1 MYNMM
6 KSQNYGVEIELTGI
20 TRQKAAEVIAT
31 YFGTTSDYAGSY
43 YNIYTATDRQGRI
56 WKAMSDGSI
65 RPERTVDSNR
75 RSADSDYACEVVTP
89 ILRYEDLED
98 LQNIVRALRE
108 AGAIANNTCG
118 IHVHVDGANHTPE
131 SLTRLMNFA
140 IGRQDLFYEALE
152 IGERANHWCKK
163 MDKTLFK
170 AMKNDREKSNSSM
183 ERIWYSPVNG
193 GYNGGISHE
202 HYNAS
207 RYHGINLHAF
217 FTKGTVEFRL
227 FNGTTHAGKIKSYV
241 QFCLAMSAWSI
252 ECHDTRL
259 YFKSCADY
267 TPEQKATLMNNVL
280 TKRLGLT
287 GAEFKTCRQHLTA
300 PFRSQNNAEN
310 VTEAA

>member
-1 MYNMM
+1 MYDMM
-6 KSQNYGVEIELTGI
+6 KKQNFGIEIELTGI
-20 TRQKAAEVIAT
+20 TRQKAAKVIAA
-31 YFGTTSDYAGSY
+31 YFGTTAEYAGSY
-43 YNIYTATDRQGRI
+43 YQTYTAADREGRL
-56 WKAMSDGSI
+56 WKAMYDGSI
-65 RPERTVDSNR
+65 RSERKEGDSRVHAGNQ
-75 RSADSDYACEVVTP
+75 YACEVVSP
-89 ILRYEDLED
+89 ILRYEDMDD

-108 AGAIANNTCG
+108 AGAFANSSCG

-152 IGERANHWCKK
+152 IGERANRWCKK
-163 MDKTLFK
+163 MDKSLLN
-170 AMKNDREKSNSSM
+170 AMKADSEHTKASM
-183 ERIWYSPVNG
+183 ERIWYSTANG
-193 GYNGGISHE
+193 GYSGGISHE
-202 HYNAS
+202 HYNSS

-227 FNGTTHAGKIKSYV
+227 FNGTTHAGKIKAYV

-252 ECHDTRL
+252 DCHDTRL

-300 PFRSQNNAEN
+300 PFRPNDAEEL
-310 VTEAA
+310 TEAA